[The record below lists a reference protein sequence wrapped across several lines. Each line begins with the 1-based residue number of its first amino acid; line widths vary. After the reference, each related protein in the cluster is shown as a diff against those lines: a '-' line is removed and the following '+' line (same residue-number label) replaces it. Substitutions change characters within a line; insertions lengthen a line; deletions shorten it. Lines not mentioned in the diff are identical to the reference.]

1 MQIKGVQN
9 SSQQLAISFTHNNA
23 PSSGIG
29 ASDGGAG
36 GGINNGGSGQASPS
50 IGFAYRR
57 TPRSLARIR
66 PRGLGVA
73 GGSAGDN
80 DAGGDGIGNS
90 NSNPSM
96 PPPSSS
102 RLLSEGALTPAGK
115 SGILSPDAYLSG
127 GVKRLNI
134 PPDTEERRPRF
145 SAQRPLI
152 RPATPPIAGG
162 AGAPRRSVAV
172 ENGDGGG
179 GNGNGSGSA
188 GVEETKGGGVATTSS
203 SSSATPRGNTG
214 GGGGGTSASPEGSAR
229 RQHHHRVHAGLT
241 SPPPSGGVG
250 TDVRA
255 AAGGADESLVLD
267 GSPGAGAGA
276 SQLFP
281 EGNGDVGGVACR
293 GPPRL
298 DLEGYYT
305 VPSMSEL
312 ASMGDDA
319 LRAVSDFEVIK
330 HDIGSIKW
338 KEPVDL
344 RGVDIGRVVSSAMTL
359 LHRVFCG
366 GGFRIRGT
374 RGWIVWR
381 FLFVF
386 CDGGDGGQFV
396 STSMYR

>member
-1 MQIKGVQN
+1 MQN

-29 ASDGGAG
+29 ASDGGVGNG
-36 GGINNGGSGQASPS
+36 GGGQASPS

-73 GGSAGDN
+73 GGGAGETVV
-80 DAGGDGIGNS
+80 GGDGNNS
-90 NSNPSM
+90 NSSM

-152 RPATPPIAGG
+152 RPVTPPAAGG
-162 AGAPRRSVAV
+162 SGGPTRSAAIDNGAANAGRC
-172 ENGDGGG
+172 GD
-179 GNGNGSGSA
+179 NGSA
-188 GVEETKGGGVATTSS
+188 GVEETKGGGEATSS
-203 SSSATPRGNTG
+203 TTPRGNNG
-214 GGGGGTSASPEGSAR
+214 GGPSASPEGSAR
-229 RQHHHRVHAGLT
+229 RHRVLTGLA
-241 SPPPSGGVG
+241 SPPPSSGAG

-281 EGNGDVGGVACR
+281 EGNGDGVACR

-298 DLEGYYT
+298 ELEEYDT
-305 VPSMSEL
+305 RPLMSEL
-312 ASMGDDA
+312 AAMSDDA
-319 LRAVSDFEVIK
+319 LGAVSDFEVIRRG
-330 HDIGSIKW
+330 IGSISW
-338 KEPVDL
+338 KQPVDL
-344 RGVDIGRVVSSAMTL
+344 RGVDIGRVVSSGSFR
-359 LHRVFCG
+359 RVFVARFVQLGKHAEGCVVCVSEIYI
-366 GGFRIRGT
+366 FWFAVAARAES
-374 RGWIVWR
+374 VWR
-381 FLFVF
+381 KWCRCV
-386 CDGGDGGQFV
+386 V
-396 STSMYR
+396 SPWIENQRKSGVPSL